1 MNVHNH
7 QNDMIKVAV
16 QEHVALNMALK
27 GLLEIDTMLTKSIPE
42 STSITKKKPFIQF
55 LKNLRDYWLYF

>member
-1 MNVHNH
+1 
-7 QNDMIKVAV
+7 MIKVAV

-27 GLLEIDTMLTKSIPE
+27 GLLEIDTLLTKSIPE